1 MTALDLAVI
10 AVIVLSGLFAF
21 SRGFVREELSIATWI
36 GASFFTFYAFPF
48 ARPYAAKALPP
59 LLSDAVA
66 IFAPFAVAFVVL
78 SIITATIARRVKDS
92 PLSSVDR
99 TLGLIF
105 GLVRGAFLACL
116 GYIALTW
123 LMPAPLPD
131 WIAHARTR
139 PLLASGAAALTRIM
153 PDDMRDRASKAASRY
168 ERSSA
173 QDVEGAIG
181 ALRTPRPAAP
191 PPAPAPAP
199 SATPSAPRGSTNPA
213 SVPVYTPADQRDLQR
228 LFQQQNAR

>member
-48 ARPYAAKALPP
+48 ARPLAAKALPP

-66 IFAPFAVAFVVL
+66 MFGPFAVAFVVL
-78 SIITATIARRVKDS
+78 SVITATIARRVKDS

-131 WIAHARTR
+131 WIALARTR
-139 PLLASGAAALTRIM
+139 PLLESGRAALTRIM

-191 PPAPAPAP
+191 PPAP
-199 SATPSAPRGSTNPA
+199 SATPSAPPGSTNPA

>member
-48 ARPYAAKALPP
+48 ARPLAAKALPP

-66 IFAPFAVAFVVL
+66 IFGPFAVAFVVL
-78 SIITATIARRVKDS
+78 SVITAMIARRVKDS

-99 TLGLIF
+99 TLGLVF
-105 GLVRGAFLACL
+105 GLIRGAFLACL

-139 PLLASGAAALTRIM
+139 PLLASGAAALSKIV
-153 PDDMRDRASKAASRY
+153 PEGMRDRASKAAAHF

-173 QDVEGAIG
+173 QDAEGAIS
-181 ALRTPRPAAP
+181 ALRAPHPA
-191 PPAPAPAP
+191 APAPAP
-199 SATPSAPRGSTNPA
+199 GATPSSSPGSANPG
-213 SVPVYTPADQRDLQR
+213 SMPQYTPADQRDLQR
-228 LFQQQNAR
+228 LFQQNAR